1 MPVLEYTV
9 INPPLAD
16 VTELAAVV
24 VSNIADGT
32 VFPVGTGNTFY
43 MYDAN
48 SSATPD
54 DNNIVQPDAGAG
66 RFIKIASQLTGASAG
81 LQSIAG
87 LTTTADKML
96 YTTAADTYATLT
108 TTSYGRSILNT
119 ANAAAAQTLL
129 DVPSTTGT
137 GATGTWNI
145 DITGTSAGA
154 PPSGAA
160 GGDLAGTYPNPTIK
174 NNVTI
179 TGLILG
185 NDITGRAAG
194 NSAIKTGTA
203 VSDGVAFQAYDT
215 NAAAYFTFAQL
226 TAGNNPTFD
235 LDALTTLGGNTILSV
250 AGGTLTGSLVLA
262 ADATLALE
270 PVTFQQFNAVIAGF
284 TPKAG
289 CRLGTT
295 ANLTGTYNNGAS
307 GVGATFTFT
316 ATGAQTIDGS
326 VTALNDRIL
335 MKNQTDQTQNGIYY
349 VSTKGDTG
357 ISEVW
362 TRATDYDNSPIGEI
376 TAGTYTIIS
385 GGSTL
390 AGSMWYE
397 TTTGTITVGT
407 SNIAFD
413 RANYFTAG
421 TGITISGNTISLTSP
436 VAIANG
442 GTALTS
448 TPTNGQLLIGNGT
461 GYSLAT
467 ITAGTGISVTNGSG
481 SITITNTGTIPWT
494 AVSGTTQTM
503 ASNNGY
509 LNNNAA
515 LTTFTLPTT
524 SAIGDVI
531 KIIGNGSG
539 GWTIAQNA
547 GQAIRQGSVASTVGA
562 GGSVSSTNQFD
573 CITLTCD
580 VANTFWRAE
589 SVGTLNFV

>member
-1 MPVLEYTV
+1 
-9 INPPLAD
+9 
-16 VTELAAVV
+16 
-24 VSNIADGT
+24 
-32 VFPVGTGNTFY
+32 
-43 MYDAN
+43 
-48 SSATPD
+48 
-54 DNNIVQPDAGAG
+54 
-66 RFIKIASQLTGASAG
+66 
-81 LQSIAG
+81 
-87 LTTTADKML
+87 
-96 YTTAADTYATLT
+96 
-108 TTSYGRSILNT
+108 
-119 ANAAAAQTLL
+119 
-129 DVPSTTGT
+129 
-137 GATGTWNI
+137 
-145 DITGTSAGA
+145 
-154 PPSGAA
+154 
-160 GGDLAGTYPNPTIK
+160 
-174 NNVTI
+174 
-179 TGLILG
+179 
-185 NDITGRAAG
+185 
-194 NSAIKTGTA
+194 
-203 VSDGVAFQAYDT
+203 
-215 NAAAYFTFAQL
+215 
-226 TAGNNPTFD
+226 
-235 LDALTTLGGNTILSV
+235 
-250 AGGTLTGSLVLA
+250 
-262 ADATLALE
+262 
-270 PVTFQQFNAVIAGF
+270 
-284 TPKAG
+284 
-289 CRLGTT
+289 
-295 ANLTGTYNNGAS
+295 
-307 GVGATFTFT
+307 
-316 ATGAQTIDGS
+316 
-326 VTALNDRIL
+326 
-335 MKNQTDQTQNGIYY
+335 
-349 VSTKGDTG
+349 
-357 ISEVW
+357 
-362 TRATDYDNSPIGEI
+362 
-376 TAGTYTIIS
+376 
-385 GGSTL
+385 
-390 AGSMWYE
+390 MWYE

-467 ITAGTGISVTNGSG
+467 ITAGTGISITNGSG

-509 LNNNAA
+509 INNNAA